1 MSIIEDLAGDWR
13 RPDERIGGL
22 STDITTLV
30 EQDPAC
36 ERLLTVPGIGPI
48 ISQIR
53 MRENACDGVPTCL
66 SVAPCSGP
74 SRHGLETMER
84 EASAERRPPFTAPCA
99 RRLPAPVGR
108 GEETGFQAEQRNW
121 DEGSGECRE
130 IVLDFESLIQGLLGV
145 HSRYGL
151 HTRAVTNS

>member
-1 MSIIEDLAGDWR
+1 
-13 RPDERIGGL
+13 
-22 STDITTLV
+22 
-30 EQDPAC
+30 
-36 ERLLTVPGIGPI
+36 
-48 ISQIR
+48 
-53 MRENACDGVPTCL
+53 
-66 SVAPCSGP
+66 
-74 SRHGLETMER
+74 MES
-84 EASAERRPPFTAPCA
+84 EASAERRPGLDSPCA